1 MKHNP
6 QSLTS
11 WRITAALAVSA
22 VVCALGPISPVSVL
36 AQQAPAQDPPAAK
49 PTEAPPAAP
58 KLEKSD
64 LSADQVFDQI
74 GQKLDNAE
82 TLSCDITQSVMLT
95 GQMFQAVGRYAQAS
109 GNRMRLEY
117 RIYPGRA
124 ANAKDKALFDVDHT
138 PEDLSKQKPTGLL
151 ERVSDGSVLWTK
163 WKNGPQQQVTRR
175 NISEIVE
182 ALSDVPNETSV
193 KSLQNLGVGGLQT
206 LMSQLQVGMDF
217 GEVRE
222 MKSDSAAR
230 LVLVGRWNKKTRA
243 DVFKLPDDP
252 KAVLPEYVPD
262 FVRLYVDA
270 DKLLPLRIQY
280 LKKHPEQDRVRPVVT
295 LDFRN
300 FALNFK
306 LDDDVAAHM
315 FEYVR
320 EKDDEVK
327 EVDLTSSVIE
337 SIKKLATD
345 TMPEETTEEV
355 PEKAAP

>member
-11 WRITAALAVSA
+11 WRITTALAVSA
-22 VVCALGPISPVSVL
+22 IAGILGPICPVSVM
-36 AQQAPAQDPPAAK
+36 AQQTPPPSNAPAAEPA
-49 PTEAPPAAP
+49 EQQPATP
-58 KLEKSD
+58 KLTKSE
-64 LSADQVFDQI
+64 LTADEVFDRI
-74 GQKLDNAE
+74 SQKLDDAE

-95 GQMFQAVGRYAQAS
+95 GQLFQAVGRYAQAS

-117 RIYPGRA
+117 RIYPTRA
-124 ANAKDKALFDVDHT
+124 TNAADKELFDVEFT
-138 PEDLSKQKPTGLL
+138 PEDMSEQKPTGLL

-163 WKNGPQQQVTRR
+163 WKNGPLEQVTRR

-193 KSLQNLGVGGLQT
+193 KSLQSLGVGGLQT

-222 MKSDSAAR
+222 MKSDSTNR
-230 LVLVGRWNKKTRA
+230 LVLVGRWNQKTRT
-243 DVFKLPDDP
+243 DIFKLPEDS
-252 KAVLPEYVPD
+252 KAVLPEYIPD

-270 DKLLPLRIQY
+270 EKLLPLRIQY
-280 LKKHPEQDRVRPVVT
+280 LKKHPEQSRVRPVVT

-306 LDDDVAAHM
+306 LDDEVAAHM
-315 FEYVR
+315 FEFVR

-327 EVDLTSSVIE
+327 EVDLTSAVID
-337 SIKKLATD
+337 SIKNMATE
-345 TMPEETTEEV
+345 TKPEETTD
-355 PEKAAP
+355 KAAE